1 MCHLIMLA
9 HFYDVIMEVN
19 YFKFGYNHIKRD
31 MYQRQLK
38 CLKSLQW
45 SLGIL
50 ADTSRARLMA
60 KKKCMN

>member
-1 MCHLIMLA
+1 MLA

-19 YFKFGYNHIKRD
+19 YFKFGYNHIKSED
-31 MYQRQLK
+31 MYQWQLK
-38 CLKSLQW
+38 FLKSLPW